1 MDEVARVSPVEA
13 IHPSDASEPP
23 VSSPEMIVFVE
34 LLDKHDGVV
43 SRHRFTRFPI
53 TLGSGYSNDLILD
66 GEADAQ
72 ASSAALRIESDEH
85 GALSVVASEN
95 GANFWAPGGL
105 TRRWRIDP
113 DQAII
118 AAGQRIRIRTSR
130 YMPSST
136 AKPSSALPRSASWA
150 WLWALPLAIAT
161 FVATIWLSDIDGTKF
176 VTYVSSGLGVLMLLA
191 LWAGIWALV
200 SRLTGRSTHFLIHL
214 ALGALTFVAVTI
226 IDYVLDT
233 VAFAFNWPVIQR
245 YDYLLLGVIIGLA
258 VWCHGRWVS
267 RIGRGT
273 ALTSAFVV
281 GAAMVATQAAGFYA
295 LRGNVAAAQTMVE
308 LRPPAFRVAKSVSI
322 DDFFLDVAALKAL
335 AEQSKP
341 EKPDGL
347 DFSSYDSE

>member
-1 MDEVARVSPVEA
+1 MDEVTRASPIES
-13 IHPSDASEPP
+13 PPPTEASELP
-23 VSSPEMIVFVE
+23 VASPDTIVFVE
-34 LLDKHDGVV
+34 LLDKHDGVL

-53 TLGSGYSNDLILD
+53 TLGSAYSNDLILD
-66 GEADAQ
+66 GDMGAQ
-72 ASSAALRIESDEH
+72 SSWAALRIESDEH
-85 GALSVVASEN
+85 GALSVATFEN
-95 GANFWAPGGL
+95 DANFWAPGGL
-105 TRRWRIDP
+105 TRRWIVDP
-113 DQAII
+113 DEAII
-118 AAGQRIRIRTSR
+118 AAGQRIRIRTNR
-130 YMPSST
+130 YVPSSM
-136 AKPSSALPRSASWA
+136 AKPSSALPRAASLA

-161 FVATIWLSDIDGTKF
+161 FVATIWLGDIDGTKF

-214 ALGALTFVAVTI
+214 ALGALTFVAVTAV
-226 IDYVLDT
+226 DYVMDT
-233 VAFAFNWPVIQR
+233 AAFAFNWPVIQR

-273 ALTSAFVV
+273 ALTSALVV

-308 LRPPAFRVAKSVSI
+308 LRPPAFRLAQSVSM
-322 DDFFLDVAALKAL
+322 DDFFSDIAALKGL